1 MDMVAIVIAFIAMF
15 IGGYQFGRISGAR
28 TMAISIV
35 EAGTNKYGKDF
46 KKSIT
51 VEMEKQIKKLKK

>member
-1 MDMVAIVIAFIAMF
+1 MF